1 MLNKEIILTIEDLT
15 MAYGDQPVL
24 WDNDLNIPK
33 GSRTAIIGPNG
44 AGKST
49 LIKGILGLEKR
60 LSGHVKIFGEEGK
73 KVRQRISYIPQS
85 SSVNWNFP
93 TTVLDV
99 VLMGRYVRLGWI
111 RRPGK
116 SDRKAA
122 LEALRYMGMANYQ
135 NRQISELSG
144 GQKQRV
150 FLARTMV
157 SDAEVYFMD
166 EPLAGVDQRTEKV
179 IMDYLK
185 EQQKKGKTSV
195 VIHHDLNTVKDY
207 FDYVVLLNKVVI
219 AEGWVED
226 VFTPTNLKKA
236 YGEK

>member
-1 MLNKEIILTIEDLT
+1 
-15 MAYGDQPVL
+15 
-24 WDNDLNIPK
+24 
-33 GSRTAIIGPNG
+33 
-44 AGKST
+44 
-49 LIKGILGLEKR
+49 
-60 LSGHVKIFGEEGK
+60 
-73 KVRQRISYIPQS
+73 
-85 SSVNWNFP
+85 
-93 TTVLDV
+93 
-99 VLMGRYVRLGWI
+99 MGRYVRLGWI

-116 SDRKAA
+116 SDRKVA
-122 LEALRYMGMANYQ
+122 LEALRYMGMENYQ
-135 NRQISELSG
+135 HRQISELSG

-185 EQQKKGKTSV
+185 EQQKKGKTLV